1 MLRELTPEVRA
12 FLAEAKWPGVLS
24 TLGPNGAPITSAV
37 WFALVGDDIV
47 ISTPASR
54 PKARNARLD
63 ARVSFI
69 VDTKERPYK
78 GVAIE
83 GTAAVI
89 DDPARQ
95 VEDAYAPRGSNH
107 IVVLEVRGA
116 RLQPSLQRRDAKAR
130 QHADGDQRELP
141 EAHGAANAGE
151 QRVDAV
157 QQTVGRER
165 RTERQRERHHRQ
177 LQPEA
182 VRHLR
187 VVLQGI
193 RGAHPASRAR

>member
-1 MLRELTPEVRA
+1 MLRELTPEIRE
-12 FLAEAKWPGVLS
+12 FLEEAKWPGVLS

-69 VDTKERPYK
+69 VDTKERPYM

-95 VEDAYAPRGSNH
+95 SMRTIAERYLGPALPPAMEERIAAPERVMLRITPSR
-107 IVVLEVRGA
+107 VRPWGFA
-116 RLQPSLQRRDAKAR
+116 
-130 QHADGDQRELP
+130 
-141 EAHGAANAGE
+141 
-151 QRVDAV
+151 
-157 QQTVGRER
+157 
-165 RTERQRERHHRQ
+165 
-177 LQPEA
+177 
-182 VRHLR
+182 
-187 VVLQGI
+187 
-193 RGAHPASRAR
+193 

>member
-12 FLAEAKWPGVLS
+12 FLEEAKWPGVLS

-95 VEDAYAPRGSNH
+95 SMRTIAERYLGPA
-107 IVVLEVRGA
+107 
-116 RLQPSLQRRDAKAR
+116 
-130 QHADGDQRELP
+130 LP
-141 EAHGAANAGE
+141 PAMEERIAA
-151 QRVDAV
+151 
-157 QQTVGRER
+157 
-165 RTERQRERHHRQ
+165 TERVMLKITPSR
-177 LQPEA
+177 
-182 VRHLR
+182 
-187 VVLQGI
+187 I
-193 RGAHPASRAR
+193 RPWGFA

>member
-1 MLRELTPEVRA
+1 MRELTPEVRA
-12 FLAEAKWPGVLS
+12 FLEEAKWPGVLS

-95 VEDAYAPRGSNH
+95 SMRTIAERYLGT
-107 IVVLEVRGA
+107 VLPPAMEERI
-116 RLQPSLQRRDAKAR
+116 
-130 QHADGDQRELP
+130 
-141 EAHGAANAGE
+141 AA
-151 QRVDAV
+151 
-157 QQTVGRER
+157 
-165 RTERQRERHHRQ
+165 TERVMLRITPSR
-177 LQPEA
+177 
-182 VRHLR
+182 VRPW
-187 VVLQGI
+187 GF
-193 RGAHPASRAR
+193 A

>member
-12 FLAEAKWPGVLS
+12 FLEEAKWPGVLS

-95 VEDAYAPRGSNH
+95 SMRTIAERYLGTVLPPAMEAASGS
-107 IVVLEVRGA
+107 R
-116 RLQPSLQRRDAKAR
+116 KA
-130 QHADGDQRELP
+130 LMP
-141 EAHGAANAGE
+141 GAAW
-151 QRVDAV
+151 
-157 QQTVGRER
+157 
-165 RTERQRERHHRQ
+165 
-177 LQPEA
+177 
-182 VRHLR
+182 
-187 VVLQGI
+187 
-193 RGAHPASRAR
+193 